1 MNFKERIRK
10 QIKTFLQHRN
20 EKQFKKRKMEKQKEI
35 KEYPSFAKAV
45 ESFFHR
51 VLCLLFRVMVTWIYG
66 KKGKSMPPINDLVL
80 LESASSLAHKIRCK
94 KVITKSIF
102 F

>member
-1 MNFKERIRK
+1 MNFKEKIRK
-10 QIKTFLQHRN
+10 QLKTFLQRRN
-20 EKQFKKRKMEKQKEI
+20 EKQFKKRKMEKQMEI
-35 KEYPSFAKAV
+35 DENPTFAKGV

-51 VLCLLFRVMVTWIYG
+51 VICLIFRVMVTWIYG

-94 KVITKSIF
+94 KVNN
-102 F
+102 